1 MANHNQHNGHGHQ
14 ELKEDVI
21 ILGDQEVLKSDLLT
35 LNMGPQHP
43 ATHGVLRVEI
53 KTDSEIVAEAI
64 PHIGY
69 LHRCME
75 KHCENVDYRGV
86 IPFVDRMD
94 YLAAMNMEWGYAL
107 TVEKMLGTE
116 VPRRAQYLRTMI
128 AELQRIASHLMF
140 YGTYAID
147 LGAFSPFLY
156 AFQDREEILRLFE
169 ELSGARL
176 LYNYIWIGGVW
187 NDISD
192 EQLSRVRKFCN
203 VMEENMKKY
212 DSLIGQNQI
221 FIGRTANVGVIS
233 KELAYDYGLTGTV
246 LRGSGVKWD
255 LRKDRPYGIYN
266 ELDFDVPVGQGLKGQ
281 LGDCWDRYYVRVQE
295 VFESIK
301 IIRQCLDGIEAGP
314 VMAKV
319 PKIIKLPAGEV
330 YMRTE
335 CPRGE
340 LGYHLISDG
349 GKTPYRLK
357 VKSPCFTNVS
367 VLPEL
372 APGQMV
378 ADLVATIGSIDIVL
392 GEVDR

>member
-1 MANHNQHNGHGHQ
+1 MSSHTNHDEANVD
-14 ELKEDVI
+14 KI

-53 KTDSEIVAEAI
+53 KTDSEIVVDAI
-64 PHIGY
+64 PHLGY
-69 LHRCME
+69 LHRCFE
-75 KHCENVDYRGV
+75 KHAENLDYRGV

-94 YLAAMNMEWGYAL
+94 YLAAMSMEWGYAL

-116 VPRRAQYLRTMI
+116 VPKRAEYIRILV
-128 AELQRIASHLMF
+128 AELQRIASHLVF
-140 YGTYAID
+140 FGTYAID
-147 LGAFSPFLY
+147 IGAFTPFLY

-169 ELSGARL
+169 ELSGARM

-192 EQLSRVRKFCN
+192 SQLARITTFCDKFEIELQKYHN
-203 VMEENMKKY
+203 LVGENK
-212 DSLIGQNQI
+212 I
-221 FIGRTANVGVIS
+221 FIGRTANVGVIT
-233 KELAYDYGLTGTV
+233 KEVAFDYGATGPV

-255 LRKDRPYGIYN
+255 LRKDRTYGMY
-266 ELDFDVPVGQGLKGQ
+266 ERFEFDIPVGTGEKGTV
-281 LGDCWDRYYVRVQE
+281 GDCWDRYHVRILE
-295 VFESIK
+295 MFESIK
-301 IIRQCLDGIEAGP
+301 IIRQVLAGIEEGP
-314 VMAKV
+314 VMGKV
-319 PKIIKLPAGEV
+319 PKIIKVPAGEI

-357 VKSPCFTNVS
+357 VKSSCFTHVS
-367 VLPEL
+367 ILPAI
-372 APGQMV
+372 APGLMIADMV
-378 ADLVATIGSIDIVL
+378 AAIGSIDIVL

>member
-1 MANHNQHNGHGHQ
+1 MSSHTNHNETNVD
-14 ELKEDVI
+14 KI

-53 KTDSEIVAEAI
+53 KTDSEIVVDAI
-64 PHIGY
+64 PHLGY
-69 LHRCME
+69 LHRCFE
-75 KHCENVDYRGV
+75 KHAENLDYRGI

-94 YLAAMNMEWGYAL
+94 YLAAMSMEWGYAL
-107 TVEKMLGTE
+107 TIEKMLGTE
-116 VPRRAQYLRTMI
+116 VPKRAEYVRILT
-128 AELQRIASHLMF
+128 AELQRIASHLVF
-140 YGTYAID
+140 FGTYAID
-147 LGAFSPFLY
+147 IGAFTPFLY

-169 ELSGARL
+169 ELSGARM

-192 EQLSRVRKFCN
+192 SQLSRITTFCDKF
-203 VMEENMKKY
+203 EIELKKY
-212 DSLIGQNQI
+212 HNLVGENKI
-221 FIGRTANVGVIS
+221 FIGRTANVGVIT
-233 KELAYDYGLTGTV
+233 EEVAFDYGATGPV

-255 LRKDRPYGIYN
+255 LRKDRTYGMYDKF
-266 ELDFDVPVGQGLKGQ
+266 EFDIPVGTGEKGTV
-281 LGDCWDRYYVRVQE
+281 GDCWDRYHVRILE
-295 VFESIK
+295 MFESVK
-301 IIRQCLDGIEAGP
+301 IIRQVLAGIEEGP
-314 VMAKV
+314 VMGKV
-319 PKIIKLPAGEV
+319 PKIIKVPAGEI

-357 VKSPCFTNVS
+357 VKSSCFTHVS
-367 VLPEL
+367 ILPAI
-372 APGQMV
+372 APGLMIADMV
-378 ADLVATIGSIDIVL
+378 ASIGSIDIVL